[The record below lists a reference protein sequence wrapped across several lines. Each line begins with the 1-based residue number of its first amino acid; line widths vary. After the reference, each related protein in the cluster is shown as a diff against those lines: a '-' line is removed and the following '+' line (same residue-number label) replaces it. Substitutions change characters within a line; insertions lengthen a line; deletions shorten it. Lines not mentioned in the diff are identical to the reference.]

1 MTNKKIELEIN
12 VKFMRLTGGDD
23 IIAAI
28 EEDEEVSMVIR
39 NPMKILIDADLEV
52 GRQTIYMHKWIPQ
65 GISKNNYCKLNKKD
79 VVFVS
84 EIEEDIKEYYF
95 GIVFEMIED
104 AASLKVE
111 KKTTEYM
118 DEDKKVISFKSK
130 DTKLN

>member
-52 GRQTIYMHKWIPQ
+52 
-65 GISKNNYCKLNKKD
+65 
-79 VVFVS
+79 
-84 EIEEDIKEYYF
+84 
-95 GIVFEMIED
+95 
-104 AASLKVE
+104 
-111 KKTTEYM
+111 
-118 DEDKKVISFKSK
+118 
-130 DTKLN
+130 